1 MKPPSL
7 FWKQHREA
15 KRETL
20 GSDFFKIRT
29 VVDFEQFRPLLD
41 EALQRKNDKE
51 KGGRPPY
58 DCVLML
64 RILVLQELYQLS
76 DDEMEFQIYDRSS
89 FQQFVGIRDG
99 DPIPD
104 AKTIWAFKDKLADQ
118 NVHKSLFDTFQAQLK
133 ASGYHARSGQII
145 DATIHEVRRPRS
157 KDTKAYERPSSKAQ
171 RDPDATFT
179 KKGGKTFFGY
189 KNHVNVD
196 RKHRLVRTYDV
207 TTASTHDSQVFE
219 DILDTQNS
227 ALDIWA
233 DSAYKSEKHDE
244 LCESKAYR
252 NRIHHRAYR
261 NKPLTGHQERANKAR
276 SKVRALVEHTFA
288 YGKNWGKKITLRGI
302 GMEKAALNIGLKNLV
317 YNMRRFLFLE
327 KRQAQ
332 CV

>member
-1 MKPPSL
+1 MKTPSL
-7 FWKQHREA
+7 FWKQQREA
-15 KRETL
+15 KRENL
-20 GSDFFKIRT
+20 GPDFFKIRT
-29 VVDFEQFRPLLD
+29 VIDFEQFRPILD

-58 DCVLML
+58 DCVLMF

-104 AKTIWAFKDKLADQ
+104 AKTIWVFKDKLADQ
-118 NVHKSLFDTFQAQLK
+118 NVHKSLFDTFQTQLE
-133 ASGYHARSGQII
+133 ASGYHARSGQIV

-157 KDTKAYERPSSKAQ
+157 KDPNAYETPSSKAQ
-171 RDPDATFT
+171 RDPNATFT
-179 KKGGKTFFGY
+179 KKGGKIFFGY

-219 DILDTQNS
+219 DILDPQNS

-233 DSAYKSEKHDE
+233 DSAYKSEKHDD

-252 NRIHHRAYR
+252 NKIHHRAYR

-302 GMEKAALNIGLKNLV
+302 GMEKAVLNIGLKNLT

-332 CV
+332 CA

>member
-1 MKPPSL
+1 MKTPSL
-7 FWKQHREA
+7 FWKQQREA
-15 KRETL
+15 KQSTL
-20 GSDFFKIRT
+20 GSDFMKIPL
-29 VVDFEQFRPLLD
+29 VVDFEQFRFVLD
-41 EALQRKNDKE
+41 GALQRKNDRE

-58 DCVLML
+58 DCVLMF

-76 DDEMEFQIYDRSS
+76 DEEMEFQLYDRSS
-89 FQQFVGIRDG
+89 FQKFVGIRDG
-99 DPIPD
+99 DKIPD
-104 AKTIWAFKDKLADQ
+104 AKTIWAFKDKLAEQ
-118 NVHKSLFDTFQAQLK
+118 NVHKSLFDTFQTLLETN
-133 ASGYHARSGQII
+133 GYHARSGQIV

-157 KDTKAYERPSSKAQ
+157 KDPSAYETPSSKAQ
-171 RDPDATFT
+171 RDSEATFT

-196 RKHRLVRTYDV
+196 RRHRLVRTYDV

-233 DSAYKSEKHDE
+233 DSAYKSGKHDE
-244 LCESKAYR
+244 LCEGKAYR
-252 NRIHHRAYR
+252 NKIHHRAYR

-276 SKVRALVEHTFA
+276 SKVRALIEHTFA
-288 YGKNWGKKITLRGI
+288 YGKNWGKKITLRSI
-302 GMEKAALNIGLKNLV
+302 GMEKAALNIGLKNLT

-332 CV
+332 YA